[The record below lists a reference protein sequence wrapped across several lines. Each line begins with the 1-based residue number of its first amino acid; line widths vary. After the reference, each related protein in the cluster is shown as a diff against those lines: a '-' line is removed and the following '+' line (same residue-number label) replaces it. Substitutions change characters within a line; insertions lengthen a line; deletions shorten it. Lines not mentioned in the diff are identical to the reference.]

1 MVQKR
6 PINICDVDVYNT
18 VISKLVET
26 KTSSKYLIG
35 YLGKL
40 IRPLV
45 LVLPK
50 TSGYVK
56 TFKVKKR
63 YRVKISKLIYF
74 RIDD

>member
-6 PINICDVDVYNT
+6 PINIWDVDVYNT
-18 VISKLVET
+18 VISKLVKT
-26 KTSSKYLIG
+26 KTNSKYLIG
-35 YLGKL
+35 YLGNV
-40 IRPLV
+40 IRPLF

-56 TFKVKKR
+56 TFRIKQR
-63 YRVKISKLIYF
+63 DRVKNNKLMDI

>member
-6 PINICDVDVYNT
+6 RINIWDVDVYNT
-18 VISKLVET
+18 VISKFVTT
-26 KTSSKYLIG
+26 KTNSKYLIG
-35 YLGKL
+35 YLGNV

-56 TFKVKKR
+56 TFRIKQR
-63 YRVKISKLIYF
+63 DRVKNNRLMDI

>member
-6 PINICDVDVYNT
+6 RINIWDVDVYNT
-18 VISKLVET
+18 VISKFVTT
-26 KTSSKYLIG
+26 KTNSKYLIG
-35 YLGKL
+35 YLGNV

-56 TFKVKKR
+56 TFRIKQR
-63 YRVKISKLIYF
+63 DRVKNNKLMDI

>member
-6 PINICDVDVYNT
+6 RINIWDVDVYNT
-18 VISKLVET
+18 VISKFVTT
-26 KTSSKYLIG
+26 KTNSKYLIG
-35 YLGKL
+35 YLGNV

-56 TFKVKKR
+56 TFRIKQR
-63 YRVKISKLIYF
+63 DRVKNNKLMDIH
-74 RIDD
+74 IDD

>member
-56 TFKVKKR
+56 TFKIKQR
-63 YRVKISKLIYF
+63 DRVKNNKLMDI

>member
-6 PINICDVDVYNT
+6 PINIWDVDVYNT
-18 VISKLVET
+18 VISKLVKT
-26 KTSSKYLIG
+26 KTNSKYLIG
-35 YLGKL
+35 YLGNV

-56 TFKVKKR
+56 TFRIKQR
-63 YRVKISKLIYF
+63 DRVKNNKLMDIH
-74 RIDD
+74 IDD

>member
-6 PINICDVDVYNT
+6 PINIWDVDVYNT
-18 VISKLVET
+18 VISNLVKT
-26 KTSSKYLIG
+26 KTNSKYLIG
-35 YLGKL
+35 YLGNV

-56 TFKVKKR
+56 TFRIKQR
-63 YRVKISKLIYF
+63 DRVKNNKLMDI

>member
-6 PINICDVDVYNT
+6 PINIWDVDVYNT
-18 VISKLVET
+18 VISKLVKT
-26 KTSSKYLIG
+26 KTNSKYLIG
-35 YLGKL
+35 YLSNV

-56 TFKVKKR
+56 TFRIKQR
-63 YRVKISKLIYF
+63 DRVKNNKLMDI

>member
-6 PINICDVDVYNT
+6 PINIWDVDVYNT
-18 VISKLVET
+18 VISKLVKT
-26 KTSSKYLIG
+26 KTNSKHLIG
-35 YLGKL
+35 YLGNV

-56 TFKVKKR
+56 TFRIKQR
-63 YRVKISKLIYF
+63 DRVKNNKLMDI